1 MNKEFKT
8 IEEQIEIL
16 KKRNLIINEEKAKE
30 IFRDNN
36 YYYLINGYKD
46 LFIDENIEEEKY
58 KDGTSLEEIFALYK
72 FDSELR
78 STFLKYILMIE
89 RRMDTYIAY
98 EFSKQYGENN
108 YLIESNFN
116 YNKINNSKIKGLIA
130 DININ
135 INTQIRNGNKM
146 LSHYIRQ
153 YGYIP
158 LWVLIRIITF
168 GQISK
173 FYDLMKQQDQ
183 NKVAKKFGVR
193 EKELKT
199 HIHNLAII
207 RNICAHD
214 EKLYDIRLKNT
225 IMKNDIHKQF
235 NLNLQNGQ
243 YANGYKDL
251 FSIVIILKVLLNKKE
266 FKDFYTIIIN
276 NIVELKGEIKSI
288 DFSQVLDKMGFVEEY
303 KRLISDCVE
312 IGEEI
317 NI

>member
-8 IEEQIEIL
+8 IEEQIDIL
-16 KKRNLIINEEKAKE
+16 KERNLIINEEKAKE

-46 LFIDENIEEEKY
+46 LFMDKNSEEEKY
-58 KDGTSLEEIFALYK
+58 IEGATLEEIFELYK
-72 FDSELR
+72 FDSEIR
-78 STFLKYILMIE
+78 SAFLKYILKIE
-89 RRMDTYIAY
+89 RRIDTYIAY
-98 EFSKQYGENN
+98 EFSKQYGEKN
-108 YLIESNFN
+108 YLIGTNF
-116 YNKINNSKIKGLIA
+116 NNSKITDSRIKSLIA
-130 DININ
+130 DINSN
-135 INTQIRNGNKM
+135 ISTQVRNGNKM
-146 LSHYIRQ
+146 LSHYLTQ

-199 HIHNLAII
+199 YIHNLAII

-225 IMKNDIHKQF
+225 IMQNDIHKQF
-235 NLNLQNGQ
+235 NLVLQNGQ
-243 YANGYKDL
+243 YVNGYKDL
-251 FSIVIILKVLLNKKE
+251 FSIVIILKVLLDEGEFKE
-266 FKDFYTIIIN
+266 FYSIVIN
-276 NIVELKGEIKSI
+276 EIENLKSAIKSI
-288 DFSQVLDKMGFVEEY
+288 EFSEVLDKMGIVEDY
-303 KRLISDCVE
+303 KNLIND
-312 IGEEI
+312 IQI
-317 NI
+317 L

>member
-1 MNKEFKT
+1 MSKEFKT
-8 IEEQIEIL
+8 IDEQIEIL
-16 KKRNLIINEEKAKE
+16 KRRQLIIDESKARE

-36 YYYLINGYKD
+36 YNYLINGYKD
-46 LFIDENIEEEKY
+46 LFLDENSEEEKY
-58 KDGTSLEEIFALYK
+58 KNNANLEEIFALYK

-89 RRMDTYIAY
+89 RRIDTYIAY
-98 EFSKQYGENN
+98 EFSKQYGEKE

-116 YNKINNSKIKGLIA
+116 NNKTNNSKIKSLIA
-130 DININ
+130 DINF
-135 INTQIRNGNKM
+135 NTSMQIRNSNKM
-146 LSHYIRQ
+146 LSHYIRK

-199 HIHNLAII
+199 YIHNLAII

-225 IMKNDIHKQF
+225 IMKHDIHKQF

-243 YANGYKDL
+243 YAKGYKDL
-251 FSIVIILKVLLNKKE
+251 FSIVIILKVLLDKKE
-266 FKDFYTIIIN
+266 FKDFYTIILN
-276 NIVELKGEIKSI
+276 NIEEIEHNIKSI
-288 DFSQVLDKMGFVEEY
+288 HFSQVIDKMGFVEDY
-303 KRLISDCVE
+303 KKL
-312 IGEEI
+312 
-317 NI
+317 

>member
-16 KKRNLIINEEKAKE
+16 KERNLIINEEKAKE
-30 IFRDNN
+30 IFTDNN

-78 STFLKYILMIE
+78 SIFLKYILMIE
-89 RRMDTYIAY
+89 RRIDTYISY

-116 YNKINNSKIKGLIA
+116 NNKINNSKIKVLIA

-173 FYDLMKQQDQ
+173 FYDLLKQQD
-183 NKVAKKFGVR
+183 
-193 EKELKT
+193 
-199 HIHNLAII
+199 
-207 RNICAHD
+207 
-214 EKLYDIRLKNT
+214 
-225 IMKNDIHKQF
+225 
-235 NLNLQNGQ
+235 
-243 YANGYKDL
+243 
-251 FSIVIILKVLLNKKE
+251 
-266 FKDFYTIIIN
+266 
-276 NIVELKGEIKSI
+276 
-288 DFSQVLDKMGFVEEY
+288 
-303 KRLISDCVE
+303 
-312 IGEEI
+312 
-317 NI
+317 

>member
-8 IEEQIEIL
+8 IEEQIDIL
-16 KKRNLIINEEKAKE
+16 KERNLIINEEKAKE

-36 YYYLINGYKD
+36 YYYLINGYKG
-46 LFIDENIEEEKY
+46 LFLDKNSEEEKY
-58 KDGTSLEEIFALYK
+58 IEGATLEEIFALYN

-78 STFLKYILMIE
+78 SVFLKYILKIE

-98 EFSKQYGENN
+98 EFSKQYGEQN
-108 YLIESNFN
+108 YLIGANFN
-116 YNKINNSKIKGLIA
+116 NNSKITDSRIKSLIA
-130 DININ
+130 DINSN
-135 INTQIRNGNKM
+135 ISTQRKNGNEM
-146 LSHYIRQ
+146 LRHYMAQ

-199 HIHNLAII
+199 YIHNLAII

-214 EKLYDIRLKNT
+214 EKLYDIRLKNA
-225 IMKNDIHKQF
+225 IMQNHIHK
-235 NLNLQNGQ
+235 NLNLALQNGQ
-243 YANGYKDL
+243 YANGFKDL
-251 FSIVIILKVLLNKKE
+251 FSIVIILKVLLDEKE
-266 FKDFYTIIIN
+266 FKYFYNMVIN
-276 NIVELKGEIKSI
+276 EIKKLENEIESI
-288 DFSQVLDKMGFVEEY
+288 EFSEVLGKMGFVREY
-303 KRLISDCVE
+303 KNLIND
-312 IGEEI
+312 I
-317 NI
+317 NTIK

>member
-16 KKRNLIINEEKAKE
+16 KERNLIINEEKAKE
-30 IFRDNN
+30 IFKDNS

-46 LFIDENIEEEKY
+46 LFLNKNSEEEKY
-58 KDGTSLEEIFALYK
+58 IEGATLEEIFALYK
-72 FDSELR
+72 FDSEIR
-78 STFLKYILMIE
+78 SAFLKYILKIE

-98 EFSKQYGENN
+98 EFSKQYGEQN
-108 YLIESNFN
+108 YLVVSNFN
-116 YNKINNSKIKGLIA
+116 NNSKITDLKIKSLVA
-130 DININ
+130 DINSN
-135 INTQIRNGNKM
+135 INTQRKNGNEM
-146 LSHYIRQ
+146 LKHYMAQ

-183 NKVAKKFGVR
+183 NRVAKKFGIR

-199 HIHNLAII
+199 YIHNLAII

-225 IMKNDIHKQF
+225 IMQNDIHT
-235 NLNLQNGQ
+235 NLNLLLQNGQ
-243 YANGYKDL
+243 YAKGFKDL
-251 FSIVIILKVLLNKKE
+251 FSIVIILKVLLNEEEFKE
-266 FKDFYTIIIN
+266 FYDIVIN
-276 NIVELKGEIKSI
+276 EIKKLENKIKSI
-288 DFSQVLDKMGFVEEY
+288 EFSEILNKMGFVRDYEN
-303 KRLISDCVE
+303 LINDMK
-312 IGEEI
+312 
-317 NI
+317 

>member
-16 KKRNLIINEEKAKE
+16 KERNLIVNEEKAEE

-46 LFIDENIEEEKY
+46 LFIDENSEEEKY
-58 KDGTSLEEIFALYK
+58 KEGATLEEIFALYR

-78 STFLKYILMIE
+78 NAFLKYILKIE

-98 EFSKQYGENN
+98 EFSKQYGERN
-108 YLIESNFN
+108 YLIGTNFN
-116 YNKINNSKIKGLIA
+116 NNSKIADSRIKSLIA
-130 DININ
+130 DINSN
-135 INTQIRNGNKM
+135 ISTQIRNGNKM
-146 LSHYIRQ
+146 LSHYITQ

-173 FYDLMKQQDQ
+173 FYDLMKQQEQ

-199 HIHNLAII
+199 YIHNLAII

-225 IMKNDIHKQF
+225 IMQNDIHKNF
-235 NLNLQNGQ
+235 NLALQNGQ
-243 YANGYKDL
+243 YANGFKDL
-251 FSIVIILKVLLNKKE
+251 FSIVIILKVLLDEEE
-266 FKDFYTIIIN
+266 FNEFY
-276 NIVELKGEIKSI
+276 NIVINEIKELKCEIKSI
-288 DFSQVLDKMGFVEEY
+288 DFSQVLDKMGFVKDY
-303 KRLISDCVE
+303 KKLTNHYE
-312 IGEEI
+312 K
-317 NI
+317 

>member
-1 MNKEFKT
+1 MSKEFKT
-8 IEEQIEIL
+8 IDEQIEIL
-16 KKRNLIINEEKAKE
+16 KRRQLIIDESKARE

-46 LFIDENIEEEKY
+46 LFLDENSEEEKY
-58 KDGTSLEEIFALYK
+58 KNNANLEEIFALYK

-89 RRMDTYIAY
+89 RRIDTYIAY
-98 EFSKQYGENN
+98 EFSKQYGEKE

-116 YNKINNSKIKGLIA
+116 NNKTNNSKIKSLIA
-130 DININ
+130 DINF
-135 INTQIRNGNKM
+135 NTSMQIRNSNKM
-146 LSHYIRQ
+146 LSHYIRK

-199 HIHNLAII
+199 YIHNLAII

-225 IMKNDIHKQF
+225 IMKHDIHKQF

-243 YANGYKDL
+243 YAKGYKDL
-251 FSIVIILKVLLNKKE
+251 FSIVIILKVLLDKKE
-266 FKDFYTIIIN
+266 FKDFYTIVLN
-276 NIVELKGEIKSI
+276 NIEEIEHNIKSI
-288 DFSQVLDKMGFVEEY
+288 HFSQVIDKMGFVEDY
-303 KRLISDCVE
+303 KKL
-312 IGEEI
+312 
-317 NI
+317 

>member
-16 KKRNLIINEEKAKE
+16 KERNLIINEEKAKE
-30 IFRDNN
+30 IFKDNS

-46 LFIDENIEEEKY
+46 LFLNKNSEEEKY
-58 KDGTSLEEIFALYK
+58 IEGATLEEIFALYK
-72 FDSELR
+72 FDSEIR
-78 STFLKYILMIE
+78 SAFLKYILKIE

-98 EFSKQYGENN
+98 EFSKQYGEQN
-108 YLIESNFN
+108 YLVVSNFN
-116 YNKINNSKIKGLIA
+116 NNSKITDLKIKSLVA
-130 DININ
+130 DINSN
-135 INTQIRNGNKM
+135 INTQRKNGNEILK
-146 LSHYIRQ
+146 HYMAQ

-183 NKVAKKFGVR
+183 NRVAKKFGIR

-199 HIHNLAII
+199 YIHNLAII

-225 IMKNDIHKQF
+225 IMQNDIHT
-235 NLNLQNGQ
+235 NLNLLLQNGQ
-243 YANGYKDL
+243 YAKGFKDL
-251 FSIVIILKVLLNKKE
+251 FSIVIILKVLLNEEEFKE
-266 FKDFYTIIIN
+266 FYDIVIN
-276 NIVELKGEIKSI
+276 EIKKLENKIKSI
-288 DFSQVLDKMGFVEEY
+288 EFSEILNKMGFVRDYENLMNDM
-303 KRLISDCVE
+303 K
-312 IGEEI
+312 
-317 NI
+317 

>member
-1 MNKEFKT
+1 MSKEFKT
-8 IEEQIEIL
+8 IDEQIEIL
-16 KKRNLIINEEKAKE
+16 KRRQLIIDESKARE

-46 LFIDENIEEEKY
+46 LFLDENSEEEKY
-58 KDGTSLEEIFALYK
+58 KNNANLEEIFALYK

-89 RRMDTYIAY
+89 RRIDTYIAY
-98 EFSKQYGENN
+98 EFSKQYGEKE

-116 YNKINNSKIKGLIA
+116 NNKTNNSKIKSLIA
-130 DININ
+130 DINF
-135 INTQIRNGNKM
+135 NTSMQIRNSNKM
-146 LSHYIRQ
+146 LSHYIRK

-199 HIHNLAII
+199 YIHNLAII

-225 IMKNDIHKQF
+225 IMKHDIHKQF

-243 YANGYKDL
+243 YAKGYKDL
-251 FSIVIILKVLLNKKE
+251 FSIVIILKVLLDKKE
-266 FKDFYTIIIN
+266 FKDFYTIILN
-276 NIVELKGEIKSI
+276 NIEEIEHNIKSI
-288 DFSQVLDKMGFVEEY
+288 HFSQVIDKMGFVEDY
-303 KRLISDCVE
+303 KKL
-312 IGEEI
+312 
-317 NI
+317 

>member
-1 MNKEFKT
+1 MKKEFKT

-16 KKRNLIINEEKAKE
+16 KERNLIIDEEKARD

-36 YYYLINGYKD
+36 YYYVINGYKD
-46 LFIDENIEEEKY
+46 LFIDESNKEEKY
-58 KDGTSLEEIFALYK
+58 KDGTVLEEIFAIYK

-78 STFLKYILMIE
+78 SIFLKYILNVE
-89 RRMDTYIAY
+89 RRIDTYIAY
-98 EFSKQYGENN
+98 EFSKQYGEQN
-108 YLIESNFN
+108 YLTESNFN
-116 YNKINNSKIKGLIA
+116 NNKANNSKIKNLITE
-130 DININ
+130 INLNIN
-135 INTQIRNGNKM
+135 IQVRNGNKM
-146 LSHYIRQ
+146 LSHYIRN

-183 NKVAKKFGVR
+183 NKVAKNFKIR

-199 HIHNLAII
+199 YIHNLAII

-225 IMKNDIHKQF
+225 IMKNNIHQKL

-243 YANGYKDL
+243 YTNGYKDL
-251 FSIVIILKVLLNKKE
+251 FSIVIILKVLLKEKE
-266 FKDFYTIIIN
+266 FKEFYTLIIN
-276 NIVELKGEIKSI
+276 EIEELKNEIKSI
-288 DFSQVLDKMGFVEEY
+288 DFSQVLDKMGFVEDY
-303 KRLISDCVE
+303 KKLLD
-312 IGEEI
+312 
-317 NI
+317 NID

>member
-8 IEEQIEIL
+8 IEEQIDIL
-16 KKRNLIINEEKAKE
+16 KERNLIINEEKAKE

-36 YYYLINGYKD
+36 YYYLINGYKG
-46 LFIDENIEEEKY
+46 LFLDKNSEEEKY
-58 KDGTSLEEIFALYK
+58 IEGATLEEIFALYN

-78 STFLKYILMIE
+78 SVFLKYILKIE

-98 EFSKQYGENN
+98 EFSKQYGEQN
-108 YLIESNFN
+108 YLIGANFN
-116 YNKINNSKIKGLIA
+116 NNSKITDSRIKSLIA
-130 DININ
+130 DINSN
-135 INTQIRNGNKM
+135 ISTQRKNGNEM
-146 LSHYIRQ
+146 LRHYRAQ

-199 HIHNLAII
+199 YIHNLAII

-214 EKLYDIRLKNT
+214 EKLYDIRLKNA
-225 IMKNDIHKQF
+225 IMQNDIHKHF
-235 NLNLQNGQ
+235 NLTLQNGQ
-243 YANGYKDL
+243 YVNGFRDL
-251 FSIVIILKVLLNKKE
+251 FSIVIILKVLLNEEEFKE
-266 FKDFYTIIIN
+266 FY
-276 NIVELKGEIKSI
+276 NIVINEIKKLENKIKSI
-288 DFSQVLDKMGFVEEY
+288 EFSEVLDKMGFVENY
-303 KRLISDCVE
+303 KNLI
-312 IGEEI
+312 
-317 NI
+317 

>member
-8 IEEQIEIL
+8 IEEQIDIL
-16 KKRNLIINEEKAKE
+16 KERNLIINEEKAKE

-46 LFIDENIEEEKY
+46 LFLDKNSEEEKY
-58 KDGTSLEEIFALYK
+58 IEGATLEEIFALYK

-78 STFLKYILMIE
+78 SAFLKNILKIE

-98 EFSKQYGENN
+98 EFSRQYGEQN
-108 YLIESNFN
+108 YLIGTNFN
-116 YNKINNSKIKGLIA
+116 NSSKISDSRIKSLIA
-130 DININ
+130 DINSN
-135 INTQIRNGNKM
+135 ISAQVRNGNKM
-146 LSHYIRQ
+146 LSHYLTQ

-225 IMKNDIHKQF
+225 IMQNCIHKQF
-235 NLNLQNGQ
+235 NLVLQNGQ

-251 FSIVIILKVLLNKKE
+251 FSIVIILKVLLDGEEFKE
-266 FKDFYTIIIN
+266 FYSIVIN
-276 NIVELKGEIKSI
+276 EIKKLENEIKSI
-288 DFSQVLDKMGFVEEY
+288 EFSEILDKMGFVESY
-303 KRLISDCVE
+303 
-312 IGEEI
+312 EEL
-317 NI
+317 

>member
-8 IEEQIEIL
+8 IEEQIDIL
-16 KKRNLIINEEKAKE
+16 KERKLIINEEKAKE

-46 LFIDENIEEEKY
+46 LFLDKNSEEEKY
-58 KDGTSLEEIFALYK
+58 IEGATLEEIFALYK
-72 FDSELR
+72 FDSEIR
-78 STFLKYILMIE
+78 SAFLKYILKIE

-98 EFSKQYGENN
+98 EFSKQYGQQN
-108 YLIESNFN
+108 YLVGTSFN
-116 YNKINNSKIKGLIA
+116 NSSKINDLRIKSLIA
-130 DININ
+130 DINSN
-135 INTQIRNGNKM
+135 ISTQVRNGNKM
-146 LSHYIRQ
+146 LSHYLTQ

-183 NKVAKKFGVR
+183 NKVAKKFGVK

-199 HIHNLAII
+199 YIHNLAII

-225 IMKNDIHKQF
+225 IMQNNIHKQF
-235 NLNLQNGQ
+235 NLILQNGQ
-243 YANGYKDL
+243 YANGYRDL
-251 FSIVIILKVLLNKKE
+251 FSIVIILKVLLEGEEFKE
-266 FKDFYTIIIN
+266 FYSIVIN
-276 NIVELKGEIKSI
+276 EIKKLENEIKSI
-288 DFSQVLDKMGFVEEY
+288 KFSKVLDKMGLVGDYE
-303 KRLISDCVE
+303 KLIID
-312 IGEEI
+312 I
-317 NI
+317 NTIK

>member
-8 IEEQIEIL
+8 IEEQIDIL
-16 KKRNLIINEEKAKE
+16 KERNLIVNEERAKE

-46 LFIDENIEEEKY
+46 LYIDENSEEEKY
-58 KDGTSLEEIFALYK
+58 KEGATLEEIFALYR

-78 STFLKYILMIE
+78 NAFLKYILKIE

-98 EFSKQYGENN
+98 EFSKQYGEQN
-108 YLIESNFN
+108 YLIGANFN
-116 YNKINNSKIKGLIA
+116 NNSKITDSRIKSLIA
-130 DININ
+130 DINSN
-135 INTQIRNGNKM
+135 ISTQIRNGNKM
-146 LSHYIRQ
+146 LSHYITQ

-183 NKVAKKFGVR
+183 NKVAKKFGVK

-199 HIHNLAII
+199 YIHNLAII

-225 IMKNDIHKQF
+225 IMKNEIHKKL
-235 NLNLQNGQ
+235 NLTLQNGQ
-243 YANGYKDL
+243 YTNGFKDL
-251 FSIVIILKVLLNKKE
+251 FSIVIILKVLLNEEEFNEFYSMIIDEIKKLA
-266 FKDFYTIIIN
+266 N
-276 NIVELKGEIKSI
+276 EIKSI
-288 DFSQVLDKMGFVEEY
+288 EFSKVLDKMGFVVDY
-303 KRLISDCVE
+303 KKLISDC
-312 IGEEI
+312 
-317 NI
+317 

>member
-1 MNKEFKT
+1 MKKEFKT

-16 KKRNLIINEEKAKE
+16 KERNLIIDEEKARD

-36 YYYLINGYKD
+36 YYYVINGYKD
-46 LFIDENIEEEKY
+46 LFIDESNKEEKY
-58 KDGTSLEEIFALYK
+58 KDGTVLEEIFAIYK

-78 STFLKYILMIE
+78 SIFLKYILNVE
-89 RRMDTYIAY
+89 RRIDTYIAY
-98 EFSKQYGENN
+98 EFSKQYGEQN
-108 YLIESNFN
+108 YLTESNFN
-116 YNKINNSKIKGLIA
+116 NNKANNSKIKNLITE
-130 DININ
+130 INLNIN
-135 INTQIRNGNKM
+135 IQVRNGNKM
-146 LSHYIRQ
+146 LSHYIRN

-183 NKVAKKFGVR
+183 NKVAKNFKIR

-199 HIHNLAII
+199 YIHNLAII

-225 IMKNDIHKQF
+225 IMKNNIHQKL

-243 YANGYKDL
+243 YTNGYKDL
-251 FSIVIILKVLLNKKE
+251 FSIVIILKVLLKEEEFKE
-266 FKDFYTIIIN
+266 FYTLIIN
-276 NIVELKGEIKSI
+276 EIEELKNEIKSI
-288 DFSQVLDKMGFVEEY
+288 DFSQVLDKMGFVEDY
-303 KRLISDCVE
+303 KKLLD
-312 IGEEI
+312 
-317 NI
+317 NID

>member
-1 MNKEFKT
+1 MDKEFKT

-16 KKRNLIINEEKAKE
+16 KERNLIIDEEKTKE
-30 IFRDNN
+30 IFRENN

-46 LFIDENIEEEKY
+46 LFIDENSEEEKY
-58 KDGTSLEEIFALYK
+58 KEGVSLEEIFALYN
-72 FDSELR
+72 FDSEIR
-78 STFLKYILMIE
+78 STFLKYILKIE

-98 EFSKQYGENN
+98 EFSRQYGEQS
-108 YLIESNFN
+108 YLIGANFN
-116 YNKINNSKIKGLIA
+116 NNSKITDSRIKSLIA
-130 DININ
+130 DINSN
-135 INTQIRNGNKM
+135 ISTQIRNGNKM
-146 LSHYIRQ
+146 LSHYMAQ

-199 HIHNLAII
+199 YIHNLAII

-225 IMKNDIHKQF
+225 IMQNDIHKRF
-235 NLNLQNGQ
+235 NLVLQNGQ
-243 YANGYKDL
+243 YANGFKDL
-251 FSIVIILKVLLNKKE
+251 FSIVIILKVLLNEKE
-266 FKDFYTIIIN
+266 FKEFY
-276 NIVELKGEIKSI
+276 NIVINEIKKLDNEIKSI
-288 DFSQVLDKMGFVEEY
+288 EFSKVLDKMGFVESY
-303 KRLISDCVE
+303 
-312 IGEEI
+312 EELLK
-317 NI
+317 

>member
-16 KKRNLIINEEKAKE
+16 KERNLVINEENAKE
-30 IFRDNN
+30 IFKDNN

-46 LFIDENIEEEKY
+46 LFLDKNSKEEKY
-58 KDGTSLEEIFALYK
+58 VEGATLEEIFALYR

-78 STFLKYILMIE
+78 SIFLKYILKIE

-98 EFSKQYGENN
+98 EFSKQYGEQN
-108 YLIESNFN
+108 YLIGTNFN
-116 YNKINNSKIKGLIA
+116 NNSKITDLKIKSLIA
-130 DININ
+130 DINSN
-135 INTQIRNGNKM
+135 VSTQIRSGNKM
-146 LSHYIRQ
+146 LSHYLTQ

-199 HIHNLAII
+199 YIHNLAII

-225 IMKNDIHKQF
+225 IMKNHVHK
-235 NLNLQNGQ
+235 NLNLDLQNRQ
-243 YANGYKDL
+243 YSNGYKDL
-251 FSIVIILKVLLNKKE
+251 FSIVIILKVLLEEKE
-266 FKDFYTIIIN
+266 FRKFYNIITNEI
-276 NIVELKGEIKSI
+276 EKLKSEIKSI
-288 DFSQVLDKMGFVEEY
+288 DFLNVLNKMGFVENY
-303 KRLISDCVE
+303 DKLYE
-312 IGEEI
+312 IV
-317 NI
+317 